1 MPLVPVNLLAFLGGV
16 LPALIWL
23 FFWLMEDRCEP
34 EPKRYILFSFLL
46 GMVAVV
52 PALYFEQLASTFLPM
67 SLGLL
72 LVWAFVEEIT
82 KYGAAYLG
90 ALRSSAFDEPIDAV
104 IYLATAALGF
114 SAAENILFLWKPLAE
129 HDYLRSIIM
138 GDLRFMGASL
148 LHIVASVTIGLG
160 LALSYHKPRATRFLY
175 ALLSVILA
183 VALHTIFNFF
193 IIQGTSEIVWIFM
206 CVWIGV
212 IAALLMTERVK
223 EPKDYC

>member
-1 MPLVPVNLLAFLGGV
+1 MPLVPVNFLAFLGGV

-34 EPKRYILFSFLL
+34 EPKRYILFSFVF
-46 GMVAVV
+46 GMLAVA
-52 PALYFEQLASTFLPM
+52 PALYFEKMASTFFPM

-72 LVWAFVEEIT
+72 LVWACIEEVA

-90 ALRSSAFDEPIDAV
+90 ALRSSAFDEPLDAV

-114 SAAENILFLWKPLAE
+114 SAAENILFLWKPIAE

-148 LHIVASVTIGLG
+148 LHIVASVTIGLS
-160 LALSYHKPRATRFLY
+160 LALSYHKPQATRFLY
-175 ALLSVILA
+175 ALFGVILA
-183 VALHTIFNFF
+183 IALHTIFSLSSY
-193 IIQGTSEIVWIFM
+193 G
-206 CVWIGV
+206 
-212 IAALLMTERVK
+212 
-223 EPKDYC
+223 

>member
-1 MPLVPVNLLAFLGGV
+1 MPVQLLAFLGGV

-34 EPKRYILFSFLL
+34 EPKRYILLSFLF

-52 PALYFEQLASTFLPM
+52 PALYFEQLASTMLPM
-67 SLGLL
+67 SVGLL
-72 LVWAFVEEIT
+72 LAWAFIEESV
-82 KYGAAYLG
+82 KFGAAYFG

-104 IYLATAALGF
+104 MYLATAALGF
-114 SAAENILFLWKPLAE
+114 SAAENILFLWRPLVE
-129 HDYLRSIIM
+129 HEYLRSIVM

-148 LHIVASVTIGLG
+148 LHIVTSVTIGLA
-160 LALSYHKPRATRFLY
+160 LALTYYKPRATRFLY
-175 ALLSVILA
+175 VLLGVILA
-183 VALHTIFNFF
+183 ITLHTIFNFF
-193 IIQGTSEIVWIFM
+193 IIQGTSEIVWTFM

-212 IAALLMTERVK
+212 IAALLLTERVK